1 MSLRI
6 CPYEGK
12 CCMRKDNGEC
22 VALANTYFKDGE
34 CHFQKRTRYGVN
46 VYDAIRK
53 ARKRKEGVTE

>member
-12 CCMRKDNGEC
+12 CCMRKGKEC
-22 VALANTYFKDGE
+22 VALADTYFRDGE

-46 VYDAIRK
+46 VYDAIRRAK
-53 ARKRKEGVTE
+53 NDKR